1 MLVKNDFV
9 HQYLITSRSTLRGVV
24 THYISYKVVG
34 KVARCWFKFKIWK
47 CLDFALEYYLD

>member
-9 HQYLITSRSTLRGVV
+9 HQDLITSQSTLKGVV

-34 KVARCWFKFKIWK
+34 GVVGC
-47 CLDFALEYYLD
+47 